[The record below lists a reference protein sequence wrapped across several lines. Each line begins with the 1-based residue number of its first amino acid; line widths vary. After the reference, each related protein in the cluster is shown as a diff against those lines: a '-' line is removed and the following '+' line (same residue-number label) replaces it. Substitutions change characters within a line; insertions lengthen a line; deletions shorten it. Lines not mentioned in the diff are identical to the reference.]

1 VIEYLFD
8 KKSQLFIIIISLISF
23 VLIALDVIFGG
34 MLTEVDKIVN
44 RWFLDNQSDTLHSI
58 FLSITKLGNLST
70 MLILSL
76 VVTLFFIWKEKRDK
90 IKLYWIGMLSSA
102 LLFSG
107 IKELICRTRP
117 SSYIGDYFQHGY
129 SFPSG
134 HATMSMTFALL
145 IFLILYHR
153 SSTIYRYALV
163 AFVVIFPLSISLSRL
178 YLGVH
183 YLSDVLGGL
192 SLALGT
198 ILLVYRVFRTNKS
211 EVIS

>member
-1 VIEYLFD
+1 MIEHLFHR
-8 KKSQLFIIIISLISF
+8 KIQLYIIVASLISF
-23 VLIALDVIFGG
+23 LLIMLDVIFDGA
-34 MLTEVDKIVN
+34 LTQLDKVVN
-44 RWFLDNQSDTLHSI
+44 QWFLENQSEALHTI
-58 FLSITKLGNLST
+58 FFSITKLGNLST

-76 VVTLFFIWKEKRDK
+76 VVTLFFLWRGYRAE

-107 IKELICRTRP
+107 IKELIGRTRP

-134 HATMSMTFALL
+134 HATMSMAFALL
-145 IFLILYHR
+145 IFFTLYPR
-153 SSTIYRYALV
+153 SSTIYKYILL
-163 AFVVIFPLSISLSRL
+163 AFVVLFPLSISLSRL

-192 SLALGT
+192 SLT
-198 ILLVYRVFRTNKS
+198 IGSLFLVYRLLNKEEQS
-211 EVIS
+211 S